1 MVDFKNYFEKIH
13 ASKTEDE
20 NYIQENYDTIIQ
32 KNNIQLIRLNG
43 YLMLIF
49 NN

>member
-32 KNNIQLIRLNG
+32 KKQYPINKAEWIHDANL
-43 YLMLIF
+43 
-49 NN
+49 